1 MATRM
6 RKIDEL
12 AETLGDLSVTV
23 DELKDDPDG
32 IDEGKLNQIKAA
44 LDKATAV
51 VDEIENESGRLI
63 P

>member
-1 MATRM
+1 MATEM

-23 DELKDDPDG
+23 DELRDSPDG
-32 IDEGKLNQIKAA
+32 IDEAKLNEIKAA

-51 VDEIENESGRLI
+51 VDQIENEGTD
-63 P
+63 